1 VVGTGSAFLLRSASA
16 PKPRAVTNTA
26 LTPNWGA
33 PTATLVIIWVEIAD
47 DVPGTVAL
55 HGIGVPGV
63 TGGGVV
69 TTQMFTTTPP
79 IELEEGAFIV
89 RVETCVPVSPIGIVM
104 KWCSASPER
113 VNPLLELRE
122 SEPSDEH
129 TCVTSERLA
138 LVHTHRV
145 HIPPTEL
152 AEEHTGA
159 SQAWS

>member
-1 VVGTGSAFLLRSASA
+1 MVGTGSAFLLRSANA

-33 PTATLVIIWVEIAD
+33 PMTFVISWVEIAD
-47 DVPGTVAL
+47 DVPATVAL

-69 TTQMFTTTPP
+69 TTQMFSTTPP
-79 IELEEGAFIV
+79 VELTEGAFIV
-89 RVETCVPVSPIGIVM
+89 RDATCAPDDPTGIVM
-104 KWCSASPER
+104 NSCNAAPEK
-113 VNPLLELRE
+113 VNPLFDVRE

-129 TCVTSERLA
+129 TCARSVRLA

-145 HIPPTEL
+145 QFPPTEL
-152 AEEHTGA
+152 AAEHTGA

>member
-1 VVGTGSAFLLRSASA
+1 VVGTGSALLLRSASA
-16 PKPRAVTNTA
+16 PKPMAVTNTA

-33 PTATLVIIWVEIAD
+33 PTTVVIIWVEIAD
-47 DVPGTVAL
+47 AVPGTVAL

-79 IELEEGAFIV
+79 IELKEGAFIV
-89 RVETCVPVSPIGIVM
+89 RVETCVPVLPIGIVI

-113 VNPLLELRE
+113 VNPLLDVRE

-129 TCVTSERLA
+129 TCATSVRVA

-145 HIPPTEL
+145 QFPPNEL
-152 AEEHTGA
+152 SEEHTGA